1 MGEIKFYKTRDHTKM
16 KLFAT
21 FAAAASAQMAGQPVN
36 YGLPAPA
43 APVGGLGNMMNNPL
57 MLSLLLGDDIPSAKA
72 DYDKI
77 CTDSSDKT
85 TCDKEVAKIYD
96 SAGKK
101 IAGVSDADV
110 KTAHDAIMKYK
121 KSSSSSSLTDI
132 MMLSMMSGGGMQGG
146 MQSMLP
152 LLLLKDNS
160 GSSSGLFGGDNS
172 LLLMMMMGQN
182 GGMNMMG

>member
-1 MGEIKFYKTRDHTKM
+1 MGKIKFYKTRDHTKM

-21 FAAAASAQMAGQPVN
+21 FAAAAQMAGQPVN

-43 APVGGLGNMMNNPL
+43 APVGGLGNMMNNPLMLSLLLKDGSSSSSNNDLMMMMMMSGGMGGAMGGQMNPL

-110 KTAHDAIMKYK
+110 KTAHDAIM
-121 KSSSSSSLTDI
+121 
-132 MMLSMMSGGGMQGG
+132 
-146 MQSMLP
+146 
-152 LLLLKDNS
+152 
-160 GSSSGLFGGDNS
+160 
-172 LLLMMMMGQN
+172 
-182 GGMNMMG
+182 